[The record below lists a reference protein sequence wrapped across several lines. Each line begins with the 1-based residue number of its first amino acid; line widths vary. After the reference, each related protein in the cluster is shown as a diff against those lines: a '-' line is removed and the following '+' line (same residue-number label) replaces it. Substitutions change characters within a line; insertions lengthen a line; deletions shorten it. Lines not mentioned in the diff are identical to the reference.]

1 MNLFNGFCMALADS
15 VPGVSGGTIAFILG
29 FYEQLLEAINCVT
42 TRDKSKMKESVYF
55 LVKLALG
62 WIIGITLSVS
72 FLSRMFEKNI
82 YFMSSLFIGLTSSSV
97 VYIIKNEYNK
107 IEKKKTYLI
116 YTFLGV
122 VIVVAISFLRKKI
135 GSQGVI
141 DMSNLD
147 FFEYAYLF
155 FSGMTAISAMV
166 LPGISGST
174 VLLIFGVYIPLI
186 NSIESLLLSRYSV
199 LCGIIIFALGVLFGL
214 VSSVQIIRRAFV
226 KYRSKMIH
234 FIVGLTIGSIYP
246 IANGPTTLE
255 KSSEALNLSNFD
267 ILGFSTGILLLLILG
282 YISRR
287 NKSIVRDKNGE
298 VI

>member
-1 MNLFNGFCMALADS
+1 MALADS

-55 LVKLALG
+55 LVKLAIG

-107 IEKKKTYLI
+107 IEKKKAYLI

-122 VIVVAISFLRKKI
+122 VIVVAISFFRKKI

-155 FSGMTAISAMV
+155 FSGMVAISAMV

-214 VSSVQIIRRAFV
+214 VSSVKIIRRAFV

-255 KSSEALNLSNFD
+255 KSSEALNLSNFN
-267 ILGFSTGILLLLILG
+267 ILGFSTGILLLLVLG
-282 YISRR
+282 YISKKNRA
-287 NKSIVRDKNGE
+287 IVRKRRME
-298 VI
+298 K